1 MEPGGGMGDAR
12 ALIRAGL
19 AAAIIGFT
27 TVHAGAQTLADT
39 LVAAY
44 NNSHLL
50 EQNRA
55 LLRAA
60 DEDVAQAVALLR
72 PVIGFVARAQA
83 SAVTVDTSRGRDT
96 REDYGASL
104 TISAELTLYDGGAGR
119 LALESAQESVLAA
132 REGLRSVEQ
141 QVLLNA
147 VIAFVSVRN
156 AGEVL
161 SIRQNNLR
169 VIEQELRAARDRFE
183 VGEITRTDVAIAEA
197 RLAAARSALAAAE
210 GDLAVAR
217 ETYRAV
223 TGGLPGMLRV
233 PPPPPA
239 TAASDGSARDVAVR
253 RHPAI
258 LRAQREVRVAE
269 LNVARAAAAFNGR
282 LTASAQA
289 GIDSDDT
296 FSRSLSLSY
305 SVPIYRGGQL
315 SSVHRQAIARRDA
328 TIAALHQT
336 TVSVIQDVG
345 RAWAQL
351 AVARASLEASE
362 RQIAAAR
369 TAFEGVREEATLG
382 ARTTLDVLNAEQ
394 ELLDARASRVAAE
407 SQQYIATYTLL
418 AAMGLLTVE
427 HLGLGIPTYDPEAY
441 FNAVRSAPATTPQG
455 ARLDRVLKSIGRD

>member
-1 MEPGGGMGDAR
+1 MGRTR
-12 ALIRAGL
+12 ALIGAG
-19 AAAIIGFT
+19 AAALLL
-27 TVHAGAQTLADT
+27 AGGGPPAAAQSLADT

-44 NNSHLL
+44 RASNLL
-50 EQNRA
+50 DQNRA

-60 DEDVAQAVALLR
+60 DEDVAQAVAALR
-72 PVIGFVARAQA
+72 PVVSFVAQAQA
-83 SAVTVDTSRGRDT
+83 TAVTVATPLGRST
-96 REDYGASL
+96 VEDSGASL
-104 TISAELTLYDGGAGR
+104 TVTAELTLYDGGANR
-119 LALESAQESVLAA
+119 LALEAAQESVLAA

-141 QVLLNA
+141 QVLLGA
-147 VIAFVSVRN
+147 VVAFVSVRN
-156 AGEVL
+156 AAEVL
-161 SIRQNNLR
+161 AIRQNNLR

-217 ETYRAV
+217 ESYRAA
-223 TGGLPGMLRV
+223 TGALPGVLRP

-239 TAASDGSARDVAVR
+239 TAASAEAARDMAVR
-253 RHPAI
+253 RHPSI

-269 LNVARAAAAFNGR
+269 LNVGRAATAFSGR
-282 LTASAQA
+282 LTAGARA
-289 GIDSDDT
+289 VVDSDES

-305 SVPIYRGGQL
+305 SVPLYRGGEL
-315 SSVHRQAIARRDA
+315 SSLHRQAIARRDA
-328 TIAALHQT
+328 TSAALHQT
-336 TVSVIQDVG
+336 AVTVVQDVG

-394 ELLDARASRVAAE
+394 ELLDARAARVAAE

-418 AAMGLLTVE
+418 AAMGLLTVD

-441 FNAVRSAPATTPQG
+441 FNAVRSAPVTTPQG
-455 ARLDRVLKSIGRD
+455 ARLDRVLKAIGRD